1 MACVIPFAPKIMTI
15 FASFVDWKLNN
26 WNNKKERQGLD
37 HVKVDLVPID
47 NPKEASP
54 NFDIDPL

>member
-1 MACVIPFAPKIMTI
+1 MTI